1 MSSRVSRGKG
11 SIVTINRSIVG
22 AFRGDDMLLHY
33 GSGCVAERPRHG
45 LDGQAIGTEFCH
57 RRRFRLRSLAVRP
70 HRVAMV
76 EQAQRARLMPRLRLT
91 PALELTARAAVDLPS
106 VVELTEAAEEP
117 ATGAPNLDQNL
128 DTIHARTA
136 TRAQRTCLARTHSG
150 TVARSASTARPKAQ
164 GVNPWAFT
172 LVRPTPSEVRDPVTR
187 RHFSTGPSLPR
198 FLRI

>member
-22 AFRGDDMLLHY
+22 AFRGDDMLFHY
-33 GSGCVAERPRHG
+33 GSGCVAGRPRHR
-45 LDGQAIGTEFCH
+45 LDGQAIGTKFCH
-57 RRRFRLRSLAVRP
+57 RGRLRSRSLAVRP

-91 PALELTARAAVDLPS
+91 PAPELTARAAVDLPS
-106 VVELTEAAEEP
+106 VMELAEAAEEP

-136 TRAQRTCLARTHSG
+136 TDALTELASPARIRAPSPGQRPPRD
-150 TVARSASTARPKAQ
+150 RRPR
-164 GVNPWAFT
+164 VSIP
-172 LVRPTPSEVRDPVTR
+172 
-187 RHFSTGPSLPR
+187 GPSLLCVRPPPKYGTP
-198 FLRI
+198 

>member
-106 VVELTEAAEEP
+106 VMELTEAAEEP

-136 TRAQRTCLARTHSG
+136 TDALKELASPARTRAPSPG
-150 TVARSASTARPKAQ
+150 QRP
-164 GVNPWAFT
+164 PRDR
-172 LVRPTPSEVRDPVTR
+172 RPRV
-187 RHFSTGPSLPR
+187 
-198 FLRI
+198 